1 MKAPSIVTF
10 SNEKYIPVARN
21 WLAAIKAAGVAAPV
35 RIIAL
40 DDATRNAF
48 PSDQVLYRPCDASE
62 FADIMAFRITVLRE
76 LLAESSGL
84 IHSDADA
91 VWLRDP
97 LPMINGCAGDMVF
110 SQGTIWPPDVHSQTG
125 IVLCCG
131 LFFLRNTEAVRWF
144 MARVEARVA
153 CDRSDQASVNRL
165 LLEDGIEWSVDAP
178 YAIPF
183 GDTFFTASR
192 QVIRS
197 RSDQP
202 LAVSVLP
209 HHLFPRLMPAADP
222 EVFVAHPLS
231 PKTCEGSV
239 SVLSQYGLWK

>member
-1 MKAPSIVTF
+1 MNPPFIVTF
-10 SNEKYIPVARN
+10 SNERYIPVARN
-21 WLAAIKAAGVAAPV
+21 WLAAIEAAGVAAPV
-35 RIIAL
+35 RIVAL
-40 DDATRNAF
+40 DDATRKAF
-48 PSDQVLYRPCDASE
+48 PSEKVLYRPCDASG

-76 LLAESSGL
+76 LLANSSGL

-97 LPMINGCAGDMVF
+97 LPMINRCGGDMVF
-110 SQGTIWPPDVHSQTG
+110 SQGTVWPPDVHSRTG

-131 LFFLRNTEAVRWF
+131 LYYLRNTGPVRRF

-153 CDRSDQASVNRL
+153 CDRSDQASVNRQ
-165 LLEDGIEWSVDAP
+165 LLEDGIEWRVDDP

-183 GDTFFTASR
+183 GDTYFTASR

-202 LAVSVLP
+202 FAVSVLP

-239 SVLSQYGLWK
+239 AVLSQYGLWK